1 MSTKTATVDKK
12 ECVATITL
20 NRPESL
26 NALNAPMCQDLL
38 EAINEVRNDGTVRA
52 LVLTGAGRAFCAGLD
67 LKGYELGTLSGEAY
81 RQWHR
86 RFGIQDVVR
95 DIYNLE
101 IPTIAMVNGT
111 CVGAGFDM
119 ALSCDMRIG
128 SDRAKFMVAN
138 IKAGFIPDDGG
149 TYLLPKVIGLAK
161 ACELVFTGE
170 LVGAEEALRIGI
182 LNRLVTQNDL
192 EEKTLAFANQIA
204 NGPSIAIK
212 LAKTLMYKGFSGDL
226 DSALEAEAMV
236 QAILVS
242 TEDHAEGV
250 KAFREKRSP
259 VFKGK

>member
-1 MSTKTATVDKK
+1 MSTETVTIDKK
-12 ECVATITL
+12 ECVAVITL
-20 NRPESL
+20 NRPKSL
-26 NALNAPMCQDLL
+26 NALNAQMCQDLL
-38 EAINEVRNDGTVRA
+38 TAINKVSTDETVRA

-67 LKGYELGTLSGEAY
+67 LKGYELGTLTGEAY

-95 DIYNLE
+95 HIYNLE

-128 SDRAKFMVAN
+128 SDGAKFMVAN

-161 ACELVFTGE
+161 ACELVFTGDP
-170 LVGAEEALRIGI
+170 VDAEEALRIGI
-182 LNRLVTQNDL
+182 LNRLVPQEDL
-192 EEKTLAFANQIA
+192 EEKTLAFAGQIA

-236 QAILVS
+236 QALLVS

-259 VFKGK
+259 VFKGR

>member
-1 MSTKTATVDKK
+1 MSTETVTIDKK
-12 ECVATITL
+12 ERVAVITL
-20 NRPESL
+20 NRPKSL
-26 NALNAPMCQDLL
+26 NALNGQMCQDLL
-38 EAINEVRNDGTVRA
+38 TAINKVSNDETARA

-67 LKGYELGTLSGEAY
+67 LKGYELGTLTGEAY

-128 SDRAKFMVAN
+128 SDEAKFMVAN

-161 ACELVFTGE
+161 ACELVFTADP
-170 LVGAEEALRIGI
+170 VDAEEALRIGI
-182 LNRLVTQNDL
+182 LNRLVPQDDL
-192 EEKTLAFANQIA
+192 EEKTLAFADQIA

-212 LAKTLMYKGFSGDL
+212 MAKTLMYKGFSGDL

-236 QAILVS
+236 QSILVS

-250 KAFREKRSP
+250 KSFREKRSP

>member
-1 MSTKTATVDKK
+1 MSTETVTVDKK
-12 ECVATITL
+12 ERVATITL

-26 NALNAPMCQDLL
+26 NALNAAMCQGLL
-38 EAINEVRNDGTVRA
+38 TSINQVASDQNVKA

-67 LKGYELGTLSGEAY
+67 LKGYELGSLSGEAY

-95 DIYNLE
+95 NIYNLE

-161 ACELVFTGE
+161 ACELVFTGD

-182 LNRLVTQNDL
+182 LNRLVPQNDL
-192 EEKTLAFANQIA
+192 EEKTLAFASQIA
-204 NGPSIAIK
+204 DGPSIAIK

-242 TEDHAEGV
+242 TDDHAEGV
-250 KAFREKRSP
+250 KAFREKRIP